1 MNVVFLKMDR
11 EIVKS
16 DCVNFTM
23 DSCSN
28 LLHLQNSRFVNATQ
42 ITITRTDISKDIFK
56 IFSGEAVTNLTINY
70 SPSTDDDLIKYL
82 TLDSPFKRI

>member
-1 MNVVFLKMDR
+1 
-11 EIVKS
+11 
-16 DCVNFTM
+16 
-23 DSCSN
+23 
-28 LLHLQNSRFVNATQ
+28 LQNSRFVNATE

-70 SPSTDDDLIKYL
+70 SPSTDDDLIKFL